1 MALSTARM
9 HKVRGRPP
17 LLAAGIS
24 SLSHS
29 HSSSVRSLGYVF
41 SFIFSFY
48 TTHEDFSDRLSDHH
62 EHDIFPTKGRHQGVP
77 TPGHLAAGDPS
88 FAPAGTGAQDAR
100 ENFWNVW
107 QSAGA
112 RPRLTA
118 KVQVTSL
125 T

>member
-48 TTHEDFSDRLSDHH
+48 TTHEDFSDRLSDRI
-62 EHDIFPTKGRHQGVP
+62 EPNNGRGATLACRDSLGHVVP
-77 TPGHLAAGDPS
+77 EY
-88 FAPAGTGAQDAR
+88 APATSQKRCRRRLCNGTGPG
-100 ENFWNVW
+100 
-107 QSAGA
+107 GA
-112 RPRLTA
+112 M
-118 KVQVTSL
+118 K
-125 T
+125 

>member
-17 LLAAGIS
+17 RLAAGIS

-48 TTHEDFSDRLSDHH
+48 TTHEDFSDRLLENARILLANLFQGSRSTLSRVS
-62 EHDIFPTKGRHQGVP
+62 FPSVFAFQAGMWGTPISTLLNSP
-77 TPGHLAAGDPS
+77 T
-88 FAPAGTGAQDAR
+88 
-100 ENFWNVW
+100 V
-107 QSAGA
+107 SA
-112 RPRLTA
+112 
-118 KVQVTSL
+118 
-125 T
+125 